1 MEGWRQFKLGQEDRF
16 WLRTEDNL
24 LFFSCPARLN
34 KAGCGRRQGSPLRSD
49 RCRGAPKTRGLDRGP
64 RRPEPCNYPGK
75 RKTKGYERPKPLD
88 IDRPSHGS
96 PEKCPSGRKSGA
108 SARCRNS
115 GRWPTFQDRC
125 CQIPASS
132 FLNRVDMSLRGN
144 SAGLFLAEFRC
155 RKQGEMRARMPLCV
169 GVKEPEG
176 VPERINMSAQFLHNA
191 RAELLA
197 PKCGQTA
204 KDSA

>member
-34 KAGCGRRQGSPLRSD
+34 KAGCGRRQGSPLCSD

-96 PEKCPSGRKSGA
+96 SRNANYPITSDRWEQARILRLAA
-108 SARCRNS
+108 SWAE
-115 GRWPTFQDRC
+115 
-125 CQIPASS
+125 
-132 FLNRVDMSLRGN
+132 
-144 SAGLFLAEFRC
+144 SA
-155 RKQGEMRARMPLCV
+155 V
-169 GVKEPEG
+169 
-176 VPERINMSAQFLHNA
+176 
-191 RAELLA
+191 
-197 PKCGQTA
+197 
-204 KDSA
+204 